1 MSARGRGELRNL
13 QTGAPSLTLSSSL
26 VLPLRL
32 QAGGLKPRRPRT
44 CFDWVVCTEQT
55 TWRCHGSIRSEFSL
69 LSQSTRQIWRRQVWV
84 LPGGHPGSGGRGR
97 AARRWGTFIHQTA
110 LRMPDPGTWAPGCHG
125 LLAQCPVSCWP
136 GPWVPALGCGKE
148 PGLRPF
154 LSEWLPWAPGSAGGV
169 VGSRPPDVHVAG
181 REGDRCGKGVTLGG
195 HALIPRSWLLQN
207 MPGLRSG
214 FLQARCP
221 QKTGVLSS
229 GCSVG

>member
-1 MSARGRGELRNL
+1 MIGLFVQNKQPGDA
-13 QTGAPSLTLSSSL
+13 TGASVQSS
-26 VLPLRL
+26 R
-32 QAGGLKPRRPRT
+32 
-44 CFDWVVCTEQT
+44 
-55 TWRCHGSIRSEFSL
+55 FSL
-69 LSQSTRQIWRRQVWV
+69 RALGRSGAARC
-84 LPGGHPGSGGRGR
+84 GSCLAAIRAVGGRGR

-136 GPWVPALGCGKE
+136 GPWVPALGCGEE

-154 LSEWLPWAPGSAGGV
+154 LSEWLPWAPGSASGA